1 MENSIELKYKCNF
14 ASFYSFLRVVT
25 FLNAL
30 GIFRN
35 VLEKFCYESSAVT
48 TMLQ

>member
-14 ASFYSFLRVVT
+14 ASFYSFLHVAT
-25 FLNAL
+25 FSNAL
-30 GIFRN
+30 RIFRN
-35 VLEKFCYESSAVT
+35 VLEKFCYESSVVT